1 DKVAPVAAARGAG
14 LELRCYGLRGPLWPR
29 TGLSSCGRSGQAHQT
44 MGVPTA
50 GSRQLVEQPLGVFQ
64 VGGVEAF
71 GERAVDGRE
80 QVARLALPALLA
92 PQPGEAR
99 RSAQFVAPSALLAG
113 DRQGGAERVLGLGWI
128 GVWQP
133 NGELAAQ

>member
-1 DKVAPVAAARGAG
+1 MSETRR
-14 LELRCYGLRGPLWPR
+14 LRPLAVPGWNCGCYGLRGPLWPR

-71 GERAVDGRE
+71 GERAVDARE
-80 QVARLALPALLA
+80 QVARLASST
-92 PQPGEAR
+92 PGAAR
-99 RSAQFVAPSALLAG
+99 IATG
-113 DRQGGAERVLGLGWI
+113 
-128 GVWQP
+128 
-133 NGELAAQ
+133 

>member
-1 DKVAPVAAARGAG
+1 MELRWARRAQLRSAAGGEPTFAETMANGDIAPIAAARGAV

-71 GERAVDGRE
+71 GEPAVE
-80 QVARLALPALLA
+80 
-92 PQPGEAR
+92 R
-99 RSAQFVAPSALLAG
+99 R
-113 DRQGGAERVLGLGWI
+113 
-128 GVWQP
+128 
-133 NGELAAQ
+133 